1 VIEKAIDINQRIPL
15 AILEAGLLRFLK
27 DDYDNGYIEEQLR
40 LDFKGEN
47 RIRKATRIVKK
58 VITGSPLKELLM
70 ENRSAILRAMKIPS
84 DRNIILISLLNSTF
98 LFSFDSL
105 RILGELFYAQPLLS
119 REALTREL
127 VKAYGGNRS
136 TANAIDSVVP
146 MFIEAQF
153 FTRPRLGFYEWQKPL
168 IPLSP
173 ITKRLYIESFKVN
186 MGIEEMPPFHESDPY
201 FTFIAT

>member
-1 VIEKAIDINQRIPL
+1 VIEKSIDINQRIPL
-15 AILEAGLLRFLK
+15 PILEAGLIRFLK
-27 DDYDNGYIEEQLR
+27 EDYDDAYIEEQLR

-58 VITGSPLKELLM
+58 VVTGSSLEKLLL
-70 ENRSAILRAMKIPS
+70 ENRPAILRAMKIQS
-84 DRNIILISLLNSTF
+84 DRNIILISLLNATF
-98 LFSFDSL
+98 SFSFDSL
-105 RILGELFYAQPLLS
+105 RILGKLFYAQPLLS

-146 MFIEAQF
+146 MFLEARF

-168 IPLSP
+168 TALSP
-173 ITKRLYIESFKVN
+173 VTKMLYTESFKVN
-186 MGIEEMPPFHESDPY
+186 MGLEEMPPFHDSDPY
-201 FTFIAT
+201 FLFVIE